1 MAKHLLTDAQLRSM
15 IPGSY
20 HDGGG
25 LYLEIR
31 SDTSASWH
39 LRFTM
44 KGRKSRLKMGLGS
57 YPEISLARARDLAR
71 ENRSLAAEGKNP
83 IAIRKELRRQGMS
96 IEDALTELFEKKRD
110 SLKGGGE
117 AGRWWSPVAT
127 HIIPAIGNVG
137 VADLTVSTIVEKLGR
152 VYIEKPATGDKLFTR
167 LKMALDYAAAQ
178 DDRVKPEIVD
188 RAKIQLPRK
197 RTLRQRQDEGHHPAL
212 DWRNAPRLWASLD
225 TSLIDT
231 CLAFYLLT
239 LPRVANIAEM
249 RWPEVDLMKAVWT
262 IPPENTKTGVSFDA
276 PLTPPALDILKTA
289 KRFALADAGD
299 LVFPNPKGRKTRNF
313 HVNFLNNR
321 LQRDEWPST
330 TKGKLAVAHGLRST
344 FSTYLVSNGVCDA
357 RLAEMSIQHE
367 VRTKQ
372 ERAYQR
378 ADLLKQ
384 RRAILERWAD
394 WLLSA
399 SKEKHRHRL
408 AMNSEAETSS
418 DRTRLDVERWAR
430 AAPDEE

>member
-1 MAKHLLTDAQLRSM
+1 MAKHLLTDTQLRSM
-15 IPGSY
+15 SPGTY

-39 LRFTM
+39 LRFTLR
-44 KGRKSRLKMGLGS
+44 GRKSRLKMGLGS

-83 IAIRKELRRQGMS
+83 ITVRQELRRQGMTV
-96 IEDALTELFEKKRD
+96 EDALTQLFERKKD
-110 SLKGGGE
+110 SLKGGGT
-117 AGRWWSPVAT
+117 AGRWWSPVAN
-127 HIIPAIGNVG
+127 HILPAVGKVG
-137 VADLTVSTIVEKLGR
+137 VADLTVQMIVDKLGA
-152 VYIEKPATGDKLFTR
+152 VYLEKPSTGDKVFTR

-178 DDRVKPEIVD
+178 DERVKPEIIE

-197 RTLRQRQDEGHHPAL
+197 KALKSRQDEGHHPAL
-212 DWRNAPRLWASLD
+212 DWSDAPKLWASLD
-225 TSLIDT
+225 SGLIDT

-239 LPRVANIAEM
+239 LPRVANIASM
-249 RWPEVDLMKAVWT
+249 RWPEVDLKNAIWT
-262 IPPENTKTGVSFDA
+262 IPPDNTKTSVAFTA
-276 PLTPPALDILKTA
+276 PLTPPALNILKTA
-289 KRFALADAGD
+289 KRFALKDSGD
-299 LVFPNPKGRKTRNF
+299 LVFPNINGRGTRVF

-321 LQRDEWPST
+321 LKRDKWPST

-344 FSTYLVSNGVCDA
+344 FSTYLVSNGICDA
-357 RLAEMSIQHE
+357 RLAEMSLQHE

-384 RRAILERWAD
+384 RRAVLEKWAD

-408 AMNSEAETSS
+408 AMNSAAETSS
-418 DRTRLDVERWAR
+418 DRTQLDVERWAR
-430 AAPDEE
+430 ATPDEG